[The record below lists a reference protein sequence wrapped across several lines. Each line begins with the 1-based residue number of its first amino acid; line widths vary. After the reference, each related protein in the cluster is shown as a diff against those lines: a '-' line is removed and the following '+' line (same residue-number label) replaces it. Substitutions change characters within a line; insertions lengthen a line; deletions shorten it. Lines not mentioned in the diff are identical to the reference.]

1 MDYSFGNERKEIGT
15 LVILLSFYENFMKM
29 SRLYLSLLFNW
40 KSKGSNEV
48 VDFKFVFEVC
58 LFSFLIS
65 DRLIIDSWKFSRNEN
80 F

>member
-1 MDYSFGNERKEIGT
+1 
-15 LVILLSFYENFMKM
+15 MKM
-29 SRLYLSLLFNW
+29 NKLYLSLLFNW

-48 VDFKFVFEVC
+48 VDFKFEVC
-58 LFSFLIS
+58 FSFLIS

>member
-1 MDYSFGNERKEIGT
+1 
-15 LVILLSFYENFMKM
+15 MKM

-48 VDFKFVFEVC
+48 VDFKFEIC

-65 DRLIIDSWKFSRNEN
+65 DRLIIDSWKFFSKRK
-80 F
+80 FLSIT